1 MLIFRCPK
9 GSVFTVGSASPPVPM
24 PVKLPVPKLPGIWD
38 GRVPIPLKGVVWFG
52 VESGGKAFA
61 GDCGVLNAELRLA
74 VKPCILGV
82 RDAAGPPIVNEAMP
96 DKGSICTGDMVSILL
111 VLGARTL
118 GITPGGGWRALFMTL
133 PQLATIVRIVS
144 DSS

>member
-1 MLIFRCPK
+1 M
-9 GSVFTVGSASPPVPM
+9 
-24 PVKLPVPKLPGIWD
+24 
-38 GRVPIPLKGVVWFG
+38 PIPLKGVVWFG

-96 DKGSICTGDMVSILL
+96 DKGSIYKESTKVGDKIKT
-111 VLGARTL
+111 RENY
-118 GITPGGGWRALFMTL
+118 
-133 PQLATIVRIVS
+133 
-144 DSS
+144 